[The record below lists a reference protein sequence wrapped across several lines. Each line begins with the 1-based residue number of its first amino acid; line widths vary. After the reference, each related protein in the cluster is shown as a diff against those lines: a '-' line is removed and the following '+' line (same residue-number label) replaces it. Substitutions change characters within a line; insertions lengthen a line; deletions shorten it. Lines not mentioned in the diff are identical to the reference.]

1 MLACRRVDDDAV
13 TALDDP
19 PVSVVRRLPAL
30 GEVERALVRVDGV
43 SAERWT
49 VPLIERPV
57 WDLAV
62 AAAAQARSAHVRAPL
77 DVAIASDGT
86 LRILF
91 PVLAGPTLE
100 ELLATDGWLTPGR
113 AVTMLCPIAD
123 AISVAH
129 DAGVTLGGV
138 SLTGIRADARGAPVI
153 HAISQARSASPLPA
167 QLRSKDPAH
176 REDAECFAA
185 LCTDVRAALEAAG
198 HSDAAHSMPD
208 ADQVLAQPSRLQ
220 HWAEAEPLLVT
231 LSSAAP
237 TAAERASVPPL
248 ALPSRPA
255 DRGQVA
261 DGPSVNERP
270 GRAAAAASARVLGLL
285 ALPAELVT
293 GVTITVER
301 ASERAASLVGR
312 ARGVSRRQLV
322 VGAAGLAVVGALVV
336 TAALGG
342 SEGADSSAAAPVAS
356 PSPQTAPTDGDEQG
370 SSVSAGGAADDE
382 GAGAAQPEALVE
394 PNPEDWGPTA
404 RELVARW
411 QHCRRDVRVICD
423 EAVHQ
428 MAALGGRAAD
438 EVDAMVT
445 ALASMLESPASS
457 VTVVERAGD
466 VARLTIAAPDMTAAS
481 LLVVRS
487 EAGWRIRDAWN

>member
-1 MLACRRVDDDAV
+1 M

-19 PVSVVRRLPAL
+19 AVSVVRQLPAL
-30 GEVERALVRVDGV
+30 GAIERALVRLDGV
-43 SAERWT
+43 PAERWT
-49 VPLIERPV
+49 VRLLDRSV
-57 WDLAV
+57 WDMAV
-62 AAAAQARSAHVRAPL
+62 AAAAEVRSAHVRAPL
-77 DVAIASDGT
+77 DVAIDSDGT

-113 AVTMLCPIAD
+113 AVTVLCPIAD

-153 HAISQARSASPLPA
+153 HAISQARSASPLPVH
-167 QLRSKDPAH
+167 LRSKDPAH
-176 REDAECFAA
+176 REDAESFAA
-185 LCTDVRAALEAAG
+185 LCTEVRSALEAAG
-198 HSDAAHSMPD
+198 HSDAAQSMPD
-208 ADQVLAQPSRLQ
+208 AEQVLAQPSRLH

-237 TAAERASVPPL
+237 TAAERARGPL
-248 ALPSRPA
+248 PSLPSRPA
-255 DRGQVA
+255 DRGPVA

-270 GRAAAAASARVLGLL
+270 GSAAAAASARVLGLL
-285 ALPAELVT
+285 ALPANLITSVT
-293 GVTITVER
+293 TTVER
-301 ASERAASLVGR
+301 ASERAAWLVSR
-312 ARGVSRRQLV
+312 ARGLSRRQLM

-342 SEGADSSAAAPVAS
+342 SEGADSSAAAPVTS
-356 PSPQTAPTDGDEQG
+356 PSPQTAPTDGDEHG
-370 SSVSAGGAADDE
+370 SSFSAGGAADDD
-382 GAGAAQPEALVE
+382 GAAAAHPEALLD
-394 PNPEDWGPTA
+394 PNPDDWGPTA
-404 RELVARW
+404 RELVVRW

-445 ALASMLESPASS
+445 ALTSMLESPASS

-466 VARLTIAAPDMTAAS
+466 VALLAIAATDMTAAS